1 MNPGPAP
8 RPPTDRPKVSLTPQV
23 YPSSNGSGGL
33 SSFPGATPIGS
44 SASLARIDS
53 NLNGD
58 MTVVKDGTA
67 KVKEEGGTFLMKA
80 FWLERFLVLR
90 EKQLDFLKNNQTN
103 KTMNTIPLREI
114 THITR
119 SDNYPFSL
127 ELTREDNKMWI
138 LKFETDAEV
147 YSWMESIN
155 DRCPSMGGVSR
166 PTGFSHRVHVGF
178 DPVTGGFIGLPV
190 EWERLLKG
198 SALTQDDVKKN
209 PQAVMEVLQFYTDKL
224 AVRAEDPKMY
234 SSLTPTPSIDANKDK
249 QLGYG
254 NGVAPPRP
262 APPTSAYS
270 NGSRSPAGT
279 PGSGYSSSRD
289 QSNDRYGA
297 PKSNAAPIQSLDP
310 RLDDER
316 RKQQEEQKRRLEAE
330 RRRIEEEQE
339 RKRRQEEDREYNDS
353 IPKTKTPLAKQ
364 ELGGYGASE
373 SSPSARYN
381 PTRPAPP
388 APGKAAAPSGA
399 LPLRNLQAQRAAP
412 SAPSQPGKHLLLARI
427 ERDNDLLI
435 PGKPAVS
442 AVRKDEP
449 AAAASKTAA
458 AGQVKPLNVTAKAPT
473 TQVKDPIKQAEMALT
488 KKEEKSNKEVRMSAM
503 SDAQVMERL
512 RSVVSLSNPLESY
525 NKQKKIGQGASG
537 SVYVARIRE
546 NAPSPIAKDL
556 IKTYGPRAQVAIKQ
570 MDLRSQ
576 PRKELIVNEII
587 VMKESR
593 HDNIVNFLDAFLQEE
608 TFELWVVMEFMEGG
622 ALTDV
627 IDNNNNISEEQIA
640 RICLE
645 VSYFEAIHLGQCFNL
660 LTSAFTYRLARVSF
674 TFTLSTLF
682 IVTSNLTTSSSPLA
696 APSKSPISDSVPS
709 SQSSGLSV
717 RPWSVRLTGW
727 HPKWSSRRSTA
738 ARSTSGLLVSWPSK

>member
-1 MNPGPAP
+1 M
-8 RPPTDRPKVSLTPQV
+8 
-23 YPSSNGSGGL
+23 
-33 SSFPGATPIGS
+33 
-44 SASLARIDS
+44 DS

-249 QLGYG
+249 QLGYNAG

-262 APPTSAYS
+262 APPNSAYS
-270 NGSRSPAGT
+270 GSRSPAGT

-388 APGKAAAPSGA
+388 APGKAAAPSGS

-412 SAPSQPGKHLLLARI
+412 SAPSQQSEYRLRF
-427 ERDNDLLI
+427 
-435 PGKPAVS
+435 
-442 AVRKDEP
+442 
-449 AAAASKTAA
+449 
-458 AGQVKPLNVTAKAPT
+458 PLNETIADRS
-473 TQVKDPIKQAEMALT
+473 QVNQRPQQPG
-488 KKEEKSNKEVRMSAM
+488 RMS
-503 SDAQVMERL
+503 
-512 RSVVSLSNPLESY
+512 
-525 NKQKKIGQGASG
+525 
-537 SVYVARIRE
+537 
-546 NAPSPIAKDL
+546 
-556 IKTYGPRAQVAIKQ
+556 
-570 MDLRSQ
+570 
-576 PRKELIVNEII
+576 
-587 VMKESR
+587 
-593 HDNIVNFLDAFLQEE
+593 LQ
-608 TFELWVVMEFMEGG
+608 
-622 ALTDV
+622 
-627 IDNNNNISEEQIA
+627 
-640 RICLE
+640 
-645 VSYFEAIHLGQCFNL
+645 
-660 LTSAFTYRLARVSF
+660 RLARR
-674 TFTLSTLF
+674 LLQDK
-682 IVTSNLTTSSSPLA
+682 SN
-696 APSKSPISDSVPS
+696 
-709 SQSSGLSV
+709 
-717 RPWSVRLTGW
+717 
-727 HPKWSSRRSTA
+727 H
-738 ARSTSGLLVSWPSK
+738 